1 MLRKPVIT
9 DFNDFLAKV
18 SGNDESVKRQLFED
32 ILYAQKE
39 RARLREKSK
48 RQRDKKKVLPQTQPQ
63 AQTQ

>member
-39 RARLREKSK
+39 RARLRDNSK
-48 RQRDKKKVLPQTQPQ
+48 RQRDKKKVQVQPQ
-63 AQTQ
+63 PQEQSQ